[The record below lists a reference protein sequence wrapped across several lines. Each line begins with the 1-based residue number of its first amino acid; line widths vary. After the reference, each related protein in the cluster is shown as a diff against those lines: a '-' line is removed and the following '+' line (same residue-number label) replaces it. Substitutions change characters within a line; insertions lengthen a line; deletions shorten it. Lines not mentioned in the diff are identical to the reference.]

1 MDRKTFLIVP
11 CLLLL
16 IGMLL
21 AQSPGRPAADAD
33 DGTIT
38 ALDLTGLP
46 NGKYV
51 LDLTDTEASLVPL
64 RLLSPGPIPPGPVP
78 PVPPSPTL
86 TERAKAIQ
94 STAIKVTSAKRSETA
109 QMLAALYDQW
119 ADQVAKGQ
127 LKNPEAIAFAVKFST
142 DTLLV
147 GRDANAWQPVRDLLS
162 EQWAAVL
169 QAGGAE
175 PELAKLLSEA
185 ADGLNASSPNA
196 QAIDLETIM
205 RIVMM
210 VLELLMKLFPTAIAA
225 P

>member
-1 MDRKTFLIVP
+1 MNRKTLLIVP
-11 CLLLL
+11 CLLLAVGL
-16 IGMLL
+16 LL
-21 AQSPGRPAADAD
+21 AQSGTSPPVAD

-38 ALDLTGLP
+38 AIDVTDLA
-46 NGKYV
+46 NGRYC
-51 LDLTDTEASLVPL
+51 LTLTDDEVSLVPL

-86 TERAKAIQ
+86 TERAKAIKSAAEQ
-94 STAIKVTSAKRSETA
+94 VQSAKRAETA

-127 LKNPEAIAFAVKFST
+127 LKNPDAIAFAVKYST